1 MLTVNMHEAKSQL
14 SALVEAVNAGEEVVI
29 ARAGKPVARLVPYR
43 AQAEPRGPAV
53 GKAGSGSRT
62 TSTPPCR
69 KTRSDCSRA
78 IRRDAAAA
86 PARHPRVSMVAWTTR
101 RLAAAARE
109 AIAHAEMVA
118 VSAASA
124 WEAAIKARLGRLRL
138 PEPFA
143 TGVTDSGFSELSV
156 RFAHAERA
164 ADLPRITPTRSIGCW
179 WRRRRSK
186 A

>member
-1 MLTVNMHEAKSQL
+1 LRQFGTDAIAPWT
-14 SALVEAVNAGEEVVI
+14 ALP
-29 ARAGKPVARLVPYR
+29 K
-43 AQAEPRGPAV
+43 
-53 GKAGSGSRT
+53 
-62 TSTPPCR
+62 
-69 KTRSDCSRA
+69 
-78 IRRDAAAA
+78 
-86 PARHPRVSMVAWTTR
+86 
-101 RLAAAARE
+101 LAAAARK

-164 ADLPRITPTRSIGCW
+164 ADLPRHHADPFDRMLVCQAVVEGLVVLTPDAEVTQVPDSGGLGVNRGGASWPRFRIVPVLL
-179 WRRRRSK
+179 
-186 A
+186 